1 MDLTEISEGANLLC
15 LSHALDRIE
24 CIDRKV
30 WWVSESCLS
39 MDPIKHLSPLG
50 KLFFFFLTI
59 PVIVS
64 SLANQWLLNYI
75 CCTLQ
80 RCSKTI
86 RWYCQGRPSTRTDAS
101 VVSDIGRLQR
111 RKKSGLSA
119 KCQRWERVRN
129 GMWQGKIRM
138 SFGFE
143 WEKKQ
148 KKKTIRLLLSSMNL
162 CHLTQSTTPGPGLMR
177 AD

>member
-1 MDLTEISEGANLLC
+1 MDLTEISECANLLC
-15 LSHALDRIE
+15 LSHAVDRIE
-24 CIDRKV
+24 FIDCKV
-30 WWVSESCLS
+30 RWVSESCLS

-50 KLFFFFLTI
+50 KLFFFFLTV

-75 CCTLQ
+75 WCTVQ

-86 RWYCQGRPSTRTDAS
+86 RWYCQGRPSARTDAS
-101 VVSDIGRLQR
+101 VVSDIGRLHR
-111 RKKSGLSA
+111 GKKSGLSG
-119 KCQRWERVRN
+119 KCQQWESVTD

-143 WEKKQ
+143 W
-148 KKKTIRLLLSSMNL
+148 KKKKPKNN
-162 CHLTQSTTPGPGLMR
+162 
-177 AD
+177 